1 MTMKRTLAA
10 VVSLAFTVAY
20 FPGVSSA
27 QTACPMEVETAK
39 TMLKQKQMAAR
50 APTSDKE
57 VQAPRT
63 LAGARV
69 DQQLQAPRSGDQQIQ
84 APRSGDQ
91 QVQAPRSG
99 DQQIQA
105 PRSGD
110 QQIQAPRSGDRQ
122 IQAPRTLAGARV
134 NDPVQAPRS
143 GDQQIQAPRAGQQ
156 QIQAPRS
163 GDQQIQAPRSG
174 DQQIQAPRTLAGAK
188 TSSADFKK
196 AASLIKEAESA
207 CKVGNSGLASE
218 KAKAAMELMNK

>member
-91 QVQAPRSG
+91 Q
-99 DQQIQA
+99 IQA

-110 QQIQAPRSGDRQ
+110 QQIQAPR
-122 IQAPRTLAGARV
+122 T
-134 NDPVQAPRS
+134 